1 MDITKFKGVGSQLVM
16 YKGHKH
22 SKVKFKESTYFVKFE
37 PKTADDFVLS
47 TVRYA
52 PTGYTTYMSG
62 PSSYNVNNGYSLAK
76 VTFFGYGIFYFYYTS
91 YAEGNY
97 DYLMISKLGQD
108 WSNKTASLDYR
119 DSSVYL
125 HTSGKQ
131 STTFTQ
137 GKFVDLDPTVE
148 YSFWIM
154 YKKDSLV
161 NSNDDRGY
169 FGISN
174 AKPAISKRYYW
185 YVDSAL
191 FVNENLQDSRTYSF
205 TISNATQYGHVLF
218 GDSTN
223 VDSNDYR
230 VFWYNNHLYFDSG
243 SGRTSVSKS
252 SIGGEP
258 KDLLTYEVGNN
269 DLSVYKDSS
278 RKATIYIDSGYK
290 LTGTSLGFVTF
301 GSETLYFYEFKM
313 YNKHSGELLKHYIPL
328 SDGRTLYDV
337 VSGTTLDT
345 GKTFQ
350 VFKSYVETNQ
360 KGELIPYKD

>member
-1 MDITKFKGVGSQLVM
+1 MDIVKIKDIGSQILI
-16 YKGHKH
+16 YKGQKH
-22 SKVKFKESTYFVKFE
+22 SKVKYKESPYFVKFE

-76 VTFFGYGIFYFYYTS
+76 VTFFGYEIFDFYYTS
-91 YAEGNY
+91 YAESSY
-97 DYLMISKLGQD
+97 DYLLISKLGED
-108 WSNKTASLDYR
+108 WSNADSSLDY
-119 DSSVYL
+119 SYTSVYL
-125 HTSGKQ
+125 HTRGKQ

-154 YKKDSLV
+154 YRKDSSV

-174 AKPAISKRYYW
+174 AEPAISKRYYW

-191 FVNENLQDSRTYSF
+191 FVNENLQDLKIYSF
-205 TISNATQYGHVLF
+205 TISNATQYGNVLF

-223 VDSNDYR
+223 VESNDYR
-230 VFWYNNHLYFDSG
+230 VFWYNNYLYFDSG
-243 SGRTSVSKS
+243 SGRTNVSKS
-252 SIGGEP
+252 SIGCEP
-258 KDLLTYEVGNN
+258 TDLLTYETTNTE
-269 DLSVYKDSS
+269 LSVYKDLSK
-278 RKATIYIDSGYK
+278 KAYIYVNSGWK
-290 LTGTSLGFVTF
+290 RTGTSLGFATY

-313 YNKHSGELLKHYIPL
+313 YNKLGGELLKHYIPL